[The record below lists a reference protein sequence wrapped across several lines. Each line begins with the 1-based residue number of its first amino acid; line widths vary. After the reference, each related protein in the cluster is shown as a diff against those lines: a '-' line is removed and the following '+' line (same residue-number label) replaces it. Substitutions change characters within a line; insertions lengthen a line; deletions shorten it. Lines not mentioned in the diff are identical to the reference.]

1 MKSKQNTELRPGR
14 EVGGYRLDR
23 MLGEGG
29 FGGVYLAWQKD
40 RPSALKFLHLDSVGP
55 WGWRELFV
63 LLPRQLPHVVRLH
76 GHFKWPEDSPEYLV
90 LVMEYI
96 PGVTLYTWAREHNPS
111 ALEVVE
117 KLLPLGRAL
126 KTLHARGVFHRDL
139 KGDNVLVRESDGAP
153 VLVDFGAGISPH
165 APRATW
171 GALPPASL
179 RYRSPESLAFIQ
191 GHQYVSKSRYQYAM
205 TDELYALG
213 VMLYVLLTD
222 EYPFDG
228 EEQEEVIQ
236 AILVGH
242 HLPPHVRNPRVPESL
257 SRLCMDL
264 LALNPQERVPN
275 AKVLCER
282 LEALL
287 LENRGEKRWELP
299 LCYGW
304 GDNEHTTEKDLPGG
318 GAPPPGPVTPTGST
332 WMSRALPIL
341 LVLGLGAV
349 LGVRLKERGEDL
361 EEAPTPETVWTDQ
374 DIEPVMGATAPP
386 PLTPNQKRAPCTAGL
401 EREVNGG
408 CWLPIERKSPKC
420 PPQTLS
426 YEGSCLLRVAK
437 PQPVPV
443 SLDAGGPAPT
453 FEPPP

>member
-1 MKSKQNTELRPGR
+1 MKSKQDTELRPGR

-23 MLGEGG
+23 MLGAGG
-29 FGGVYLAWQKD
+29 FGGVYLARQKG

-63 LLPRQLPHVVRLH
+63 LLPHQLPHVVRLR

-90 LVMEYI
+90 LVMEYV

-228 EEQEEVIQ
+228 EEQEEVIH
-236 AILVGH
+236 AILMGH
-242 HLPPHVRNPRVPESL
+242 HLPPHMRNPRVPESL

-287 LENRGEKRWELP
+287 RENRGEKRWELP

-318 GAPPPGPVTPTGST
+318 GAPPRPRDPLGEHMDEPCPARPARPGIGRGARGAAEGAWRGPGGGAHAGDHLDRPGHRAGHGSD
-332 WMSRALPIL
+332 
-341 LVLGLGAV
+341 GA
-349 LGVRLKERGEDL
+349 
-361 EEAPTPETVWTDQ
+361 
-374 DIEPVMGATAPP
+374 P

-401 EREVNGG
+401 EREIGGG
-408 CWLPIERKSPKC
+408 CWLATEHQPPRC
-420 PPQTLS
+420 PPQTVP
-426 YEGSCLLRVAK
+426 YEGRCLLRVAK

-443 SLDAGGPAPT
+443 SLDAGGPSPT